1 VEVNAWLMIALGGV
15 GGFTA
20 AIVWWVLKHLQAD
33 IDYGRK
39 SAERGTELA
48 ERGASIAEKAS

>member
-1 VEVNAWLMIALGGV
+1 VETWLIAAMGGLGA
-15 GGFTA
+15 FTA
-20 AIVWWVLKHLQAD
+20 AFVWWTVKHLQAD

-48 ERGASIAEKAS
+48 ERGATIAEKKAS